1 MEQVEFNTQD
11 FCINAGIV
19 GLFTMIENNDDKRV
33 CEIKESTL
41 KIDKEYMLNTD
52 FAELYFNALINKYKN
67 NSPLTKT
74 IIKLESLLEK
84 DLDQKEL
91 KEELKVIETAL
102 NSNRY
107 KSGYEIVKNK
117 LPFDWNNDLQNLKKS
132 TTDNYKD
139 NIKIIL
145 NDLENNDL
153 KEIFLIKDVSY
164 FIVNNFWEDV
174 SFLNTSNSKKDP
186 KEEFR
191 KYFEK
196 PLKDYL
202 SKEAKE
208 NEFCAECGSR
218 ISGNSKI
225 KSSYVH
231 TLAEDFARKNSNYW
245 NFKPNCYICPKCN
258 FLFSLIPLGFS
269 SYKNSFI
276 FINQNDSVNTLI
288 KTNDDIFSND
298 DLQSYQK
305 FNEMINKIT
314 EKNLEKLSNIEVI
327 TNLGNKQDYDFNI
340 ISRNILLKIK
350 YNFKRLEYLS
360 KKSAIKT
367 REGYLNVYDETMR
380 RILSNYSLYSL
391 INDLMLLSL
400 DDETKSASSSC
411 YTLLKIEGGVK
422 MQYENIIEIGKK
434 YRKELNNENKVKEL
448 VFQMLDMI
456 KMEKADDLFDLIANL
471 SNITGEKLPEELYEI
486 LTDNEK
492 LKLIGYAF
500 VIGFRNG
507 DGINE

>member
-67 NSPLTKT
+67 NCPLTKT
-74 IIKLESLLEK
+74 IAKLESLLEK
-84 DLDQKEL
+84 DLEQKEL
-91 KEELKVIETAL
+91 KEELKIVDTAL

-117 LPFDWNNDLQNLKKS
+117 LPFDWNNDLQKLKKS
-132 TTDNYKD
+132 TIDNYKD

-164 FIVNNFWEDV
+164 FVVNNFWKGI
-174 SFLNTSNSKKDP
+174 SFLHRQNKLNDP

-191 KYFEK
+191 KSFENPFK
-196 PLKDYL
+196 EYL
-202 SKEAKE
+202 SKGEKGD
-208 NEFCAECGSR
+208 EFCAECGSR
-218 ISGNSKI
+218 ISGTRKI
-225 KSSYVH
+225 KSSYVR
-231 TLAEDFARKNSNYW
+231 TLTEDFVKKNSNYW

-269 SYKNSFI
+269 PYNNSFI

-288 KTNDDIFSND
+288 NTNDDIFSNS

-327 TNLGNKQDYDFNI
+327 TNLGNEIGYDFNI

-350 YNFKRLEYLS
+350 HNFKRLEYLS

-367 REGYLNVYDETMR
+367 REDYLNVYNETMR
-380 RILSNYSLYSL
+380 RILNNYSLYSL
-391 INDLMLLSL
+391 INELMLLSL
-400 DDETKSASSSC
+400 EDETKYASSSC
-411 YTLLKIEGGVK
+411 YALLKIEGGVK
-422 MQYENIIEIGKK
+422 MQYEDVIEIGKK
-434 YRKELNNENKVKEL
+434 YQKGLDNENKIKEL

-471 SNITGEKLPEELYEI
+471 SNITGEKIPEELYEI

-507 DGINE
+507 DGNNE